1 MKVKTYL
8 VKPSYA
14 TEEEDWNAW
23 REEELM
29 RDALEEEKERLK
41 DESTD

>member
-1 MKVKTYL
+1 MKTYRT
-8 VKPSYA
+8 KPSYA

-29 RDALEEEKERLK
+29 RDALEEEKEVIRN
-41 DESTD
+41 ESTD

>member
-1 MKVKTYL
+1 MKAYPT
-8 VKPSYA
+8 KPSYA

-41 DESTD
+41 DESKD

>member
-1 MKVKTYL
+1 MKTYL
-8 VKPSYA
+8 AKPSYA

-29 RDALEEEKERLK
+29 RDALEEEKEVMKNESK
-41 DESTD
+41 D

>member
-1 MKVKTYL
+1 MKTYPT
-8 VKPSYA
+8 KPSYT

-29 RDALEEEKERLK
+29 RDTLEEEKERLK
-41 DESTD
+41 YESKD

>member
-1 MKVKTYL
+1 MKTYL
-8 VKPSYA
+8 VKPSYD

-29 RDALEEEKERLK
+29 RDALEEEKEVII
-41 DESTD
+41 DESKD

>member
-1 MKVKTYL
+1 MKTYL
-8 VKPSYA
+8 AKPSYA

-23 REEELM
+23 REEELL

-41 DESTD
+41 DESKD